1 MKHILRFLLIAIL
14 AAIGAGYYFKWQGN
28 HLTGDRIV
36 GLAVLASAFILM
48 PLFIFHRSKGKKL
61 KDYTFTKE
69 NLDKMKERKHKKS
82 ENQ

>member
-1 MKHILRFLLIAIL
+1 MKYFLRFLFFSIL
-14 AAIGAGYYFKWQGN
+14 VAIGVGYYFKWQGN
-28 HLTGDRIV
+28 HITGDRIV

-48 PLFIFHRSKGKKL
+48 PIFIFHRSRGKKL

-69 NLDKMKERKHKKS
+69 NLDKMKDRKHKKP